1 MNLSARTTAMCSKTM
16 QRYAALLF
24 NFVFFVCGVSVMVA
38 AAFVVSDEVGKLS
51 GRGISTGL
59 IVIGVLIVIVSA
71 LGGQASWSHDLS
83 KCSFFYMVV
92 LLFVVV
98 ATSVLCGLVFKDAAM
113 KENLSS
119 GWNVADA
126 ETKRD
131 IQESLRCCGFNKV
144 SDRVVLPFSFVD
156 PCEPSLHTVVDERM
170 GSMKSCA
177 FVLLGLEIVGLVCT
191 CLVACL
197 GPRTPDRT
205 QAGSY
210 GGGSI
215 TRSDNRAV
223 LGGYAAGA
231 PFAKA
236 QNYGV

>member
-1 MNLSARTTAMCSKTM
+1 MCSKAL
-16 QRYAALLF
+16 QRSAALLF

-71 LGGQASWSHDLS
+71 LGGQASWSNDLS

-92 LLFVVV
+92 LMFVTV
-98 ATSVLCGLVFKDAAM
+98 ATSLLCTLVFKDAAM

-131 IQESLRCCGFNKV
+131 IQES
-144 SDRVVLPFSFVD
+144 
-156 PCEPSLHTVVDERM
+156 
-170 GSMKSCA
+170 CA
-177 FVLLGLEIVGLVCT
+177 
-191 CLVACL
+191 
-197 GPRTPDRT
+197 
-205 QAGSY
+205 
-210 GGGSI
+210 
-215 TRSDNRAV
+215 
-223 LGGYAAGA
+223 AAA
-231 PFAKA
+231 
-236 QNYGV
+236 